1 MRTTI
6 VPNLNQVS
14 PAAWNELRGTD
25 NPFLRH
31 EFLTALEQTGCVG
44 PDTGWEPRHA
54 LLYADDGTTL
64 LGAVPLYLK
73 HHSYGEYVFDWAW
86 ADAYHRNGMAYYPK
100 LVAAVPFTPASGA
113 RLLLAPGVDADE
125 AGTRLLAAARE
136 LADAEGCSSIH
147 WLFPNATQTDWLEA
161 QGWLRRVGYQFHWSN
176 RGYND
181 FDDYLATFTA
191 ERRKKIRQERR
202 YVREAGV
209 HMRRMSGAEAR
220 AADWD
225 RLYRYYRQTIARHGA
240 TPYLNRAFFRA
251 VGETMPAQVVLVYA
265 FRADECVGA
274 SLNLRGGDALYGRYW
289 GGEPGINAL
298 HFEACYY
305 TPIEYCIN
313 ERLPRFEAGA
323 QGEHKLARG
332 LTPIRTYSA
341 HWLRHAQ
348 VSRAVADFLTREQR
362 GVEMHLDDL
371 NEHTPFRADRTASSG
386 TAGRP
391 CSY

>member
-6 VPNLNQVS
+6 VPNLDQVS
-14 PAAWNELRGTD
+14 AAAWNQLHGTD

-31 EFLTALEQTGCVG
+31 EFLSALERTGCVG
-44 PDTGWEPRHA
+44 AGTGWEPRHA
-54 LLYADDGTTL
+54 LLHADDDTL
-64 LGAVPLYLK
+64 VGAVPLYLK
-73 HHSYGEYVFDWAW
+73 YHSYGEYVFDWAW
-86 ADAYHRNGMAYYPK
+86 ADAYRRNGIAYYPK
-100 LVAAVPFTPASGA
+100 LVAAVPFTPATGA
-113 RLLLAPGVDADE
+113 RMLLAPGVDADD
-125 AGTRLLAAARE
+125 AGGRLLAAVRE
-136 LADAEGCSSIH
+136 LADVESCSSVH
-147 WLFPNATQTDWLEA
+147 WLFPDATRTDWLETR
-161 QGWLRRVGYQFHWSN
+161 GWLRRVGYQFHWSN
-176 RGYND
+176 RGYAD

-191 ERRKKIRQERR
+191 DRRKKIRQERR

-209 HMRRMSGAEAR
+209 RTQMMSGAEAC

-240 TPYLNRAFFRA
+240 TPYLNRAFFDA
-251 VGETMPAQVVLVYA
+251 LGETMPTQVVLVYA

-305 TPIEYCIN
+305 TPIEYCIK
-313 ERLPRFEAGA
+313 ERLARFEAGA

-332 LTPIRTYSA
+332 LTPTRTYSA

-348 VSRAVADFLTREQR
+348 FSRAVADFLAREQR
-362 GVEMHLDDL
+362 GVELHLDDL
-371 NEHTPFRADRTASSG
+371 NEHTPFRADPAASSG
-386 TAGRP
+386 AAG
-391 CSY
+391 